1 MNEIVIALITA
12 VPAFLIGV
20 FAYRRSLKVDQVSA
34 QSGAASNQMAGTAQ
48 VIEGLN
54 RLIDQLQE
62 DNDSFRAD
70 IKDLAA
76 RLVVITA
83 ERDAL
88 KLEVARL
95 RKKYAANGD
104 DPA

>member
-1 MNEIVIALITA
+1 MNEALVALIAA
-12 VPAFLIGV
+12 VPAFLIG
-20 FAYRRSLKVDQVSA
+20 FLAYRRSLKVDEVSE
-34 QSGAASNQMAGTAQ
+34 QSGLASNHRAGTAQ

-54 RLIDQLQE
+54 KLIDQLQE
-62 DNDSFRAD
+62 DNESFRRD

-95 RKKYAANGD
+95 RKKYAINGD
-104 DPA
+104 